1 MKNLFA
7 TIFLILAMLP
17 VNTWALADAALI
29 EDSPSYKLHNNIP
42 INIEDFANRTFV
54 AVTRRNG
61 RPSWRFIIKF
71 DNELNP
77 DVYMCCT
84 NVIDMVDQKSIKL
97 DKIEMQIKGQ
107 YFNRNGAW
115 PFTIYL
121 NEMLATFS
129 MKVYQGILLDSS
141 MMCEYGD
148 IDLKRVFGKHKELLN
163 YDCNLMKSG
172 FDKQFFS
179 DGGVPES
186 FSLPGT
192 QFARENG
199 LTRWSENYQ
208 KPVLISYKK
217 FLDEKRLLEVAA
229 EQIARQEEDRQERA
243 AAERLAEA
251 ERQRKLE
258 AAALAN
264 AEKARLEAE
273 IRDLREAQRD
283 RLREAFG
290 KRSQAEREAIQQRL
304 FERGLYKST
313 VDGSF
318 GTGTRSAIEEYARAN
333 NQIDLKSS
341 EGAATVITELVS
353 LQPST
358 TGAVIVAAKGRAPL
372 DLSKQ
377 ANAKIYLDD
386 IREFV
391 SLNPKELDPLVLGGS
406 YSPAIQEVQSR
417 TFNKAGSNFLRLVAY
432 TRSSAPFREFL
443 EAKLEKRFEAE
454 EGERTAIAK
463 VIVEQVNAMKT
474 RLAAN
479 PLASDA
485 FQLSQLIKNYGKVPQ
500 EASAETL
507 KELRYLLEGELK
519 KLGVSVADAPAST
532 VGEARPFRAST
543 VDLKALSDVEAK
555 DIVILVNLSKSAP
568 HAFRNLSG
576 EIAFEDKEVN
586 LCAPS
591 LGVMKPQYRAFFEAK
606 INKALT
612 GHKYDTDERCRDG
625 LKGYDALVVTGT
637 DLARSQDIPPADVLV
652 AALNKKTLA
661 RMVTVKHSDFTR
673 ELAKREILSDQ
684 YESDIREGARVG
696 FGALAFRSDAKVACT
711 VVEENLDGHDLS
723 IISVLSALQFLN
735 GTAIKET
742 TNVSVDVAFRQAQK
756 GQCALIYASGKTLK
770 IILGAAANAGLAPTV
785 LPVWTTSSAVAKRAK
800 ELLSKQENMAQSEA
814 ERLAELRQNQTE
826 EESRQRAK
834 ASQLEER
841 QKRYRAQNNAKVAS
855 LVSAIDASLKEV
867 RGEVDS
873 ALGKGKNL
881 KPALSDADFWGDY
894 PAWYADK
901 RMKGWEF
908 DSTVPTPKDYGVAK
922 WNGRDVEAVTA
933 QIRVLMKNR
942 ELGKY
947 SDDCWNVGYLL
958 DKEFSMRREPFTQP
972 CDDNDAL
979 NDWQVGSSFETRWD
993 LGVK

>member
-1 MKNLFA
+1 M
-7 TIFLILAMLP
+7 
-17 VNTWALADAALI
+17 
-29 EDSPSYKLHNNIP
+29 
-42 INIEDFANRTFV
+42 
-54 AVTRRNG
+54 
-61 RPSWRFIIKF
+61 
-71 DNELNP
+71 
-77 DVYMCCT
+77 
-84 NVIDMVDQKSIKL
+84 
-97 DKIEMQIKGQ
+97 
-107 YFNRNGAW
+107 
-115 PFTIYL
+115 
-121 NEMLATFS
+121 
-129 MKVYQGILLDSS
+129 
-141 MMCEYGD
+141 
-148 IDLKRVFGKHKELLN
+148 
-163 YDCNLMKSG
+163 
-172 FDKQFFS
+172 
-179 DGGVPES
+179 
-186 FSLPGT
+186 
-192 QFARENG
+192 
-199 LTRWSENYQ
+199 
-208 KPVLISYKK
+208 
-217 FLDEKRLLEVAA
+217 
-229 EQIARQEEDRQERA
+229 
-243 AAERLAEA
+243 
-251 ERQRKLE
+251 
-258 AAALAN
+258 
-264 AEKARLEAE
+264 
-273 IRDLREAQRD
+273 
-283 RLREAFG
+283 
-290 KRSQAEREAIQQRL
+290 
-304 FERGLYKST
+304 
-313 VDGSF
+313 
-318 GTGTRSAIEEYARAN
+318 
-333 NQIDLKSS
+333 
-341 EGAATVITELVS
+341 
-353 LQPST
+353 
-358 TGAVIVAAKGRAPL
+358 AAKGRAPL

-454 EGERTAIAK
+454 EGERTAIAN

-479 PLASDA
+479 PLAPDA
-485 FQLSQLIKNYGKVPQ
+485 FKLSQLIKKYGKVPQ
-500 EASAETL
+500 GANAETL

-532 VGEARPFRAST
+532 VGEARPLRAST
-543 VDLKALSDVEAK
+543 VDLKALSDVDAK

-568 HAFRNLSG
+568 HAFRSLSG
-576 EIAFEDKEVN
+576 EIAFEDKAVN

-606 INKALT
+606 MNKALT
-612 GHKYDTDERCRDG
+612 GHKFDTDQRCRDG

-711 VVEENLDGHDLS
+711 VVEENLDGHDRS
-723 IISVLSALQFLN
+723 IDSVLSALQFLN

-756 GQCALIYASGKTLK
+756 GQCALIYASSKTLK
-770 IILGAAANAGLAPTV
+770 VILDASAGAGLAPTV

-800 ELLSKQENMAQSEA
+800 ELLSKQKNMTQSEA
-814 ERLAELRQNQTE
+814 ERLAELKQKQAE
-826 EESRQRAK
+826 EASRQRAK
-834 ASQLEER
+834 AGQLEER

-881 KPALSDADFWGDY
+881 KSALSDADFWGDY

-958 DKEFSMRREPFTQP
+958 DK
-972 CDDNDAL
+972 
-979 NDWQVGSSFETRWD
+979 
-993 LGVK
+993 